1 MMLLPYWFYVL
12 LSIILFA
19 PIKSSSV
26 VVINKI
32 SFRRLPMN
40 LYLTKRAE
48 DISTGPQQS
57 VAAQVQLRIQY
68 CGGWGYDRF
77 CDALEEAIN
86 KEFPGIVGIERIRD
100 ISTTGNFEVTL
111 LQTNQLLH
119 SKTTQGLGKCESEIE
134 RKRLFAFIKIYLSYL
149 EKKKMKAP

>member
-1 MMLLPYWFYVL
+1 MMSLPYWFCVVL
-12 LSIILFA
+12 SGLFLA
-19 PIKSSSV
+19 QIKSSSV
-26 VVINKI
+26 SLLNKS

-40 LYLTKRAE
+40 LYLSKRAE
-48 DISTGPQQS
+48 DISTGPPQS
-57 VAAQVQLRIQY
+57 VATQVQLRIQY

-149 EKKKMKAP
+149 EKKKTKAP